1 MALEILNP
9 LRWKKSVLFSL
20 LVAFVLVWFT
30 FIDVYSLKTRWELNQ
45 RKKELVERTQDLH
58 VKSDVLK
65 VKLESLEN
73 DPALWK
79 KLRANNMGCANP
91 AKRCTRLNPK
101 SDDLFSL
108 LPH

>member
-1 MALEILNP
+1 MTLEILNP

-45 RKKELVERTQDLH
+45 RKNELLQRTEDLH

-65 VKLESLEN
+65 VKVESLEN
-73 DPALWK
+73 DPALLEKIAREQYGMRKPGETVYKIKTK
-79 KLRANNMGCANP
+79 K
-91 AKRCTRLNPK
+91 
-101 SDDLFSL
+101 
-108 LPH
+108 